1 MINYIKYLL
10 IIILFLFT
18 TNSYSQNIA
27 YANLDKIV
35 KNSTSGKKIIEH
47 YQKINSKIVLEIR
60 NKEKNIKDKERTL
73 ISQKN
78 ILEATEYNKKVNLL
92 KDEINIFNNE
102 NKKKLNKINQD
113 KEKSIQSFMSQ
124 VNKILNDY
132 AKKKNI
138 DIILSS
144 QQIVIGKS
152 ELDVTNDI
160 LKIVNEKINNFKIN

>member
-1 MINYIKYLL
+1 ML
-10 IIILFLFT
+10 
-18 TNSYSQNIA
+18 
-27 YANLDKIV
+27 
-35 KNSTSGKKIIEH
+35 
-47 YQKINSKIVLEIR
+47 
-60 NKEKNIKDKERTL
+60 KE
-73 ISQKN
+73 
-78 ILEATEYNKKVNLL
+78 
-92 KDEINIFNNE
+92 EINIFNNE

>member
-1 MINYIKYLL
+1 VINHIKYFL
-10 IIILFLFT
+10 IIILLLLT

-35 KNSTSGKKIIEH
+35 KNSTSGKKIIEY
-47 YQKINSKIVLEIR
+47 YQKINTKIVSEIR
-60 NKEKNIKDKERTL
+60 NKEKNIKEKERSL

-92 KDEINIFNNE
+92 REEINIFNNE
-102 NKKKLNKINQD
+102 NKTKLNEINQD

-124 VNKILNDY
+124 VNEILNDY

-160 LKIVNEKINNFKIN
+160 LKIVNKKINNFKIN

>member
-1 MINYIKYLL
+1 M
-10 IIILFLFT
+10 
-18 TNSYSQNIA
+18 
-27 YANLDKIV
+27 
-35 KNSTSGKKIIEH
+35 
-47 YQKINSKIVLEIR
+47 EIR
-60 NKEKNIKDKERTL
+60 NKEKNIKEKERSL

-92 KDEINIFNNE
+92 REEINIFNNE
-102 NKKKLNKINQD
+102 NKTKLNEINQD

>member
-1 MINYIKYLL
+1 MINHIKYFL
-10 IIILFLFT
+10 IIILLLLT

-35 KNSTSGKKIIEH
+35 KNSTSGKKIIEY
-47 YQKINSKIVLEIR
+47 YQKINTKIVSEIR
-60 NKEKNIKDKERTL
+60 NKEKNIKEKERSL

-92 KDEINIFNNE
+92 REEINIFNNE
-102 NKKKLNKINQD
+102 NKTKLNEINQD

-124 VNKILNDY
+124 VNEILNDY

-160 LKIVNEKINNFKIN
+160 LKIVNKKINNFKIN